1 MGGIPLLS
9 RLCRNREA
17 ERIMKTLSIWE
28 TNEKNANFIFIF
40 LATMEALL
48 TAKKIALIRVWFFLQ
63 AEGGKLCA
71 YTKRN
76 QIGCCKPF

>member
-1 MGGIPLLS
+1 MGGIPPLS
-9 RLCRNREA
+9 GFCRNREG
-17 ERIMKTLSIWE
+17 ERIMKTLYFWE
-28 TNEKNANFIFIF
+28 TNEKNANSLF

-63 AEGGKLCA
+63 AEGRKLCA

-76 QIGCCKPF
+76 QTGSCKPF